1 MGCLS
6 GGVICALLIATAAAA
21 SPEPEGGGVAEAPDA
36 GIAVTGAATPEL
48 TGRAADV
55 AEAPDAGIV
64 VTGAATPERTRGGV
78 AEVPG
83 PPDAGAFVTVVRGE
97 RPVLTELRG
106 EELQE
111 VPGAM
116 GDPIRAVMS
125 MPGVSSIHSGVSYPV
140 VRGSSPASTALF
152 IDGVQVPLLFHM
164 FVGPSVIHPDLVDS
178 LALYPG
184 APGPEYGHLLG
195 GVVDARTREPGERP
209 RLSAYLDLVNV
220 GVFASVAFPETRTGF
235 TFAARYSFTA
245 WLIALGANA
254 SHLVKVPGQHEGE
267 TSTLGFADYQLRLDQ
282 ALGPGKLRFFLF
294 GSADDFGVESP
305 DPLGGWMAH
314 TLFHRGDL
322 RYRWPM
328 GPGEAEVGFT
338 AGIDRLGYDGANR
351 SGVEDIPPYGELSVL
366 TTTERVAEP
375 SFQARAS
382 WRGRP
387 SPEVEVSFGAD
398 VDHRWAQ
405 LSAHQLLRAD
415 IERGAPEMERD
426 LTADAAVGTTVG
438 AWAQVRW
445 TGLGPWEV
453 TSGLRADDYH
463 LVPGIDRVAFEPR
476 ISARRPLTDA
486 LDLHLAAGAFH
497 QPPVAIIGMPV
508 VDAGGLRYGLQE
520 AAQATAGVTW
530 RPWRGVEVS
539 ADAYFNPIFTAV
551 DLDIFQSGALGFQI
565 AGPTSGQLFPDI
577 GVQRSRGYATGLELM
592 VRHPLGGRWFGWLTY
607 SLQRSRRWTTYA
619 TYDPGNG
626 KATGLSSGWIPFG
639 FEQTHVANGTLA
651 YAFPGGW
658 TAGVALHFN
667 SGRPE
672 SGQLTSWTKV
682 PDSGGGTAWIPAD
695 AAHVERLPAFFR
707 ADARVSKMWAF
718 GDLKLEVSLD
728 VLNASFQSEV
738 VSYEYAYPLVRQP
751 ISIPLVLPV
760 LGVKGSY

>member
-1 MGCLS
+1 
-6 GGVICALLIATAAAA
+6 
-21 SPEPEGGGVAEAPDA
+21 
-36 GIAVTGAATPEL
+36 
-48 TGRAADV
+48 
-55 AEAPDAGIV
+55 
-64 VTGAATPERTRGGV
+64 
-78 AEVPG
+78 
-83 PPDAGAFVTVVRGE
+83 
-97 RPVLTELRG
+97 
-106 EELQE
+106 
-111 VPGAM
+111 
-116 GDPIRAVMS
+116 
-125 MPGVSSIHSGVSYPV
+125 
-140 VRGSSPASTALF
+140 
-152 IDGVQVPLLFHM
+152 
-164 FVGPSVIHPDLVDS
+164 
-178 LALYPG
+178 
-184 APGPEYGHLLG
+184 
-195 GVVDARTREPGERP
+195 
-209 RLSAYLDLVNV
+209 
-220 GVFASVAFPETRTGF
+220 
-235 TFAARYSFTA
+235 
-245 WLIALGANA
+245 
-254 SHLVKVPGQHEGE
+254 KVPGQHEGE

-415 IERGAPEMERD
+415 I
-426 LTADAAVGTTVG
+426 
-438 AWAQVRW
+438 
-445 TGLGPWEV
+445 
-453 TSGLRADDYH
+453 
-463 LVPGIDRVAFEPR
+463 DRVAFEPR

-539 ADAYFNPIFTAV
+539 ADAYFNPILTAV

-577 GVQRSRGYATGLELM
+577 GVQRSRG
-592 VRHPLGGRWFGWLTY
+592 
-607 SLQRSRRWTTYA
+607 
-619 TYDPGNG
+619 
-626 KATGLSSGWIPFG
+626 
-639 FEQTHVANGTLA
+639 
-651 YAFPGGW
+651 
-658 TAGVALHFN
+658 
-667 SGRPE
+667 
-672 SGQLTSWTKV
+672 
-682 PDSGGGTAWIPAD
+682 
-695 AAHVERLPAFFR
+695 
-707 ADARVSKMWAF
+707 
-718 GDLKLEVSLD
+718 
-728 VLNASFQSEV
+728 
-738 VSYEYAYPLVRQP
+738 
-751 ISIPLVLPV
+751 
-760 LGVKGSY
+760 